1 MSGKVVRF
9 NRFFFM
15 IFLIFCISCSGAACG
30 DNGIELVKPDKDLW
44 VKAGDE
50 VQIAVKGP
58 GGNQGSFS
66 ITPFVKSAPLCE
78 ERPGFYTG
86 AFRID
91 GVFEKAVEGTLS
103 VAFSGTKGMD
113 FQRKIRVLS
122 SVLPTM
128 GSCIVEK
135 GVLRA
140 GPGDDFDRI
149 GELPAGVKVE
159 IAGKCG
165 EWYRIRPGG
174 AEFWVSER
182 SIRLLPEGVL
192 SDEPV
197 LRGITCR
204 GEGAA
209 SVMELSLD
217 GRCAYSLSE
226 TLSPP
231 AVCLVLYGASSSVL
245 EEAYRPE
252 STMISH
258 IDFTMNSPGRIAL
271 RINLTGGSIWGYES
285 GFNGNVFSLK
295 FKAPPVIEDR
305 SSLRGLTVIV
315 DPGHGGRDP
324 GAVGKGGL
332 EEKKA
337 NLALALELR
346 NLLEKSGAAVVLT
359 RDIDCDMT
367 PPGSSAAE
375 GLQARVVKG
384 KECKG
389 DIFVSIHNNAKADV
403 AEGRI
408 ARGTYTYF
416 YHPHSLE
423 LARAINA
430 HLSGDLSEEK
440 SGHIARSFHVI
451 RQSYMPAVL
460 VEVTFI
466 SNPGEEIKLHDESYI
481 KKAAGAIYKGIVDFA
496 GSSCRYLQKGNSG
509 RQGK

>member
-1 MSGKVVRF
+1 MSGKVAGF
-9 NRFFFM
+9 TRFFFM
-15 IFLIFCISCSGAACG
+15 ILLVFCVSGSGAACG

-44 VKAGDE
+44 VKAGDQ
-50 VQIAVKGP
+50 VQITVKGP
-58 GGNQGSFS
+58 SGSQGSFS
-66 ITPFVKSAPLCE
+66 IVPFVKSAPLCE

-103 VAFSGTKGMD
+103 VSFSDKKLMELP
-113 FQRKIRVLS
+113 RKIRVLS
-122 SVLPTM
+122 SVIPTV

-149 GELPAGVKVE
+149 GELPAAVKVE
-159 IAGKCG
+159 IAGKYG

-174 AEFWVSER
+174 AEFWISER
-182 SIRLLPEGVL
+182 SIRLLPEGAL

-197 LRGITCR
+197 LRGITSR
-204 GEGAA
+204 REGSGSA
-209 SVMELSLD
+209 MELSLD

-231 AVCLVLYGASSSVL
+231 ALCLVLYGTSSSVL
-245 EEAYRPE
+245 EEVYRPDN
-252 STMISH
+252 TVISH
-258 IDFTMNSPGRIAL
+258 IDSAMNSPGRIAL
-271 RINLTGGSIWGYES
+271 RINLTGSSIWGYES

-295 FKAPPVIEDR
+295 LKAAPVLEER
-305 SSLRGLTVIV
+305 GSLGGLTVIV

-359 RDIDCDMT
+359 REIDCDMT
-367 PPGSSAAE
+367 PPGSSVAE

-430 HLSGDLSEEK
+430 HLSGDLSEVK

-466 SNPGEEIKLHDESYI
+466 SNPGEEIKLQDEIYI
-481 KKAAGAIYKGIVDFA
+481 KKAARSIYKGIVDFA
-496 GSSCRYLQKGNSG
+496 GSSCRYVQKCNDG
-509 RQGK
+509 GKVK